1 MSNGYS
7 MDLLE
12 ALRSGMDAD
21 TLIRDFQEQMM
32 DAQMQYETE
41 QKQKIEADYAEM
53 NLQAIRE
60 NLAHDF
66 LDYIC
71 ALGIMPGEKVDKSDY
86 EYMVQVIKETEGEM
100 KKVAKVASWSSDG
113 LGLLGR
119 LFK

>member
-1 MSNGYS
+1 MPDKFS

-12 ALRSGMDAD
+12 ALRNGMDAD
-21 TLIRDFQEQMM
+21 TLIRDFQEQIM
-32 DAQMQYETE
+32 DAQMQYEAE
-41 QKQKIEADYAEM
+41 LAEKHKKEYADA

-66 LDYIC
+66 LDYIV
-71 ALGIMPGEKVDKSDY
+71 ALGIIPTESVGKSDY
-86 EYMVQVIKETEGEM
+86 EYMVQVIEQTEGEM
-100 KKVAKVASWSSDG
+100 KKMADFAHLTSG

>member
-1 MSNGYS
+1 MPNKFS

-32 DAQMQYETE
+32 DAQMAYEAE
-41 QKQKIEADYAEM
+41 QKQKMEADYADM

-71 ALGIMPGEKVDKSDY
+71 ALGIMPGEKIGKNDY
-86 EYMVQVIKETEGEM
+86 EYMVEVIKQTEDEM
-100 KKVAKVASWSSDG
+100 KKMAGLTRLSGG
-113 LGLLGR
+113 LGMLGR